1 MPKSF
6 DQPQKQTPSE
16 RQAAWRHRALVDPD
30 GLNRTRFQL
39 FLSAQA
45 TTTLLALV
53 QKTGWTKRRVV
64 EEALE
69 ELGKR
74 FHV

>member
-1 MPKSF
+1 LPKSF
-6 DQPQKQTPSE
+6 EGSNKLTPSE
-16 RQAAWRHRALVDPD
+16 RQAAWRHRALVAPD

-39 FLSAQA
+39 FLSEQA
-45 TTTLLALV
+45 TETLLALV

>member
-1 MPKSF
+1 MPVENPK
-6 DQPQKQTPSE
+6 KRTASE
-16 RQAAWRHRALVDPD
+16 RQRIWRHRALVDPD

-39 FLSAQA
+39 FLSEPA

-53 QKTGWTKRRVV
+53 QKNGWTKRRVV
-64 EEALE
+64 EEALA
-69 ELGKR
+69 ELGKK